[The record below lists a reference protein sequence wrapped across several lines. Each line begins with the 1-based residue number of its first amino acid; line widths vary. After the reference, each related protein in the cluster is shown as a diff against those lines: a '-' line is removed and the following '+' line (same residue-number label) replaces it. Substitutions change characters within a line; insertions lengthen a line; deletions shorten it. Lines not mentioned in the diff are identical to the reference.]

1 MSYNNNKKNLRN
13 FLAKKIFFQKKF
25 FLKKKFFFFKKLS
38 ILNIFDNLY
47 FLLYKCNISLN

>member
-13 FLAKKIFFQKKF
+13 FLAKKNFFKKIFFEEKK
-25 FLKKKFFFFKKLS
+25 FFKKLS

-47 FLLYKCNISLN
+47 FLLYKCNISLI